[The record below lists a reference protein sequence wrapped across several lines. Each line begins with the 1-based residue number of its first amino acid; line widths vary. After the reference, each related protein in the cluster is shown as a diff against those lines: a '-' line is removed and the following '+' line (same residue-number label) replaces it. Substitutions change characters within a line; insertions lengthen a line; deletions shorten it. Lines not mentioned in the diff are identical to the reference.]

1 MRGRIRRRLAL
12 AIVLTALI
20 PVCAAIWLSRSML
33 AQSSA
38 RFFRPEIGQRLT
50 QSLELYQELA
60 AAVKNRMRS
69 NTEAMAAAGDLR
81 QAVRERDAA
90 ALRAALLGP
99 LERYPDLV
107 SVEVHDADDAE
118 LARADRGRA
127 VDPESELQLTVS
139 QPLPDD
145 ATLLATFAR
154 P

>member
-38 RFFRPEIGQRLT
+38 RFFQPEIGQRLT

-60 AAVKNRMRS
+60 AAVKSRMRS
-69 NTEAMAAAGDLR
+69 NTEAMAAAGELR
-81 QAVRERDAA
+81 QAVTGHDAP
-90 ALRAALLGP
+90 ALRAALAAQ

-107 SVEVHDADDAE
+107 SVEARDADD
-118 LARADRGRA
+118 
-127 VDPESELQLTVS
+127 
-139 QPLPDD
+139 
-145 ATLLATFAR
+145 
-154 P
+154 